1 MAAQHMDL
9 PLVNRIT
16 IGAEGTPGQRVF
28 YLQASDALS
37 TITLKIE
44 KEQARLLAQKSLLL
58 LEDIKAGGPVADAGP
73 VPTNAEL
80 ALVHPL
86 EPLFAVGQI
95 GLGYDAALDRVILI
109 MQELVADETQEPSS
123 MQFRLTRTQLR
134 VLSEH
139 TLAVVEQGRP
149 TCPLCG
155 RPIDPD
161 GHFCPQRNGHD
172 KKLQ

>member
-1 MAAQHMDL
+1 MAAQHLDL

-16 IGAEGTPGQRVF
+16 VGAEGLPGQRIF

-58 LEDIKAGGPVADAGP
+58 LEEIKTSAPATDSGP
-73 VPTNAEL
+73 VPTEADL

-95 GLGYDAALDRVILI
+95 GLGYDAALDKIILI
-109 MQELVADETQEPSS
+109 MQEMVENEAEEASS
-123 MQFRLTRTQLR
+123 TQFRLSRAQLSA
-134 VLSEH
+134 LSQH
-139 TLAVVEQGRP
+139 TLALVEQGRP

-161 GHFCPQRNGHD
+161 GHFCPQRNGHN
-172 KKLQ
+172 KNLQ